1 MIARTVSAALLAAA
15 LLAGPALVAGPALA
29 VQPDEMLADPTLESR
44 ARDISKD
51 LRCVVCQNESIDES
65 NAELARD
72 LRLLVRD
79 RLTKGDS
86 DDEVVQYVVDRYGDY
101 VLLRP
106 PFKGSTYILWFGPV
120 AFALFALLGGW
131 WFYRARAGAS
141 ATASGAEGAPQPLSA
156 EEQRRLEKLMKDSDG
171 AGDTA

>member
-1 MIARTVSAALLAAA
+1 MTLRPFSVA
-15 LLAGPALVAGPALA
+15 LLAGLLLATPALA
-29 VQPDEMLADPTLESR
+29 VQPDEMLPDPVMESR

-72 LRLLVRD
+72 LRILVRD
-79 RLTKGDS
+79 RLKAGDS
-86 DDEVVQYVVDRYGDY
+86 DSQVVQYVVDRYGDY

-120 AFALFALLGGW
+120 AFALLALLGGW
-131 WFYRARAGAS
+131 WFYRSRGGAAAAS
-141 ATASGAEGAPQPLSA
+141 APAGEAEGAPQPLSA
-156 EEQRRLEKLMKDSDG
+156 EEQQRLEKLLKDSDG